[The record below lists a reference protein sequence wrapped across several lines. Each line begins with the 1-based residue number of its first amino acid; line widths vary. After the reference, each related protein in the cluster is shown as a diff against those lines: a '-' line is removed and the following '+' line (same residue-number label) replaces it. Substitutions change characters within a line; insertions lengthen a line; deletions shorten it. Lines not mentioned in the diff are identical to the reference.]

1 MKVTSTAN
9 LCQDTNRRQVS
20 AALLELA
27 CTLDNVSTEM
37 KSGLLVLVLC
47 ATLNLTQ
54 AGHRRLDTTRHVS
67 PPHTRRR
74 HVSKLGTWRRHVSSL
89 GTCVTVLSVGAG
101 GEEVRVTLASCGTRQ
116 SRQSFLGDTDTP
128 VIKYSQDSEVY
139 TRYIYTLYLVSNV
152 ATRRVPG

>member
-9 LCQDTNRRQVS
+9 LCQDTNTRQVS

-47 ATLNLTQ
+47 ATLTQ

-67 PPHTRRR
+67 TTDTRRR
-74 HVSKLGTWRRHVSSL
+74 HVSRL

-101 GEEVRVTLASCGTRQ
+101 GEEVRVALASCGTRQ

-139 TRYIYTLYLVSNV
+139 TTGWPGCLVLKQ
-152 ATRRVPG
+152 GL

>member
-47 ATLNLTQ
+47 ATLTQ

-67 PPHTRRR
+67 SADTRRR
-74 HVSKLGTWRRHVSSL
+74 HVSSADTRSGHVSSL

-101 GEEVRVTLASCGTRQ
+101 GEEVRVALASCGTRQ

-128 VIKYSQDSEVY
+128 VIKYSQDSEVCSVS
-139 TRYIYTLYLVSNV
+139 TLCLVSNV
-152 ATRRVPG
+152 ATRREPG

>member
-1 MKVTSTAN
+1 M
-9 LCQDTNRRQVS
+9 
-20 AALLELA
+20 
-27 CTLDNVSTEM
+27 
-37 KSGLLVLVLC
+37 C
-47 ATLNLTQ
+47 ATLTQ

-67 PPHTRRR
+67 TPHTRRR
-74 HVSKLGTWRRHVSSL
+74 HVSRL

-101 GEEVRVTLASCGTRQ
+101 GEEVRVALASCGTRQ

-152 ATRRVPG
+152 AIRREPG

>member
-9 LCQDTNRRQVS
+9 LCQDTNTRQVS

-47 ATLNLTQ
+47 ATLTQ

-67 PPHTRRR
+67 PPHTRRG
-74 HVSKLGTWRRHVSSL
+74 HVSRL

-101 GEEVRVTLASCGTRQ
+101 GEGMRVALASCGSRQ

-128 VIKYSQDSEVY
+128 VIKYSRDSEVY

-152 ATRRVPG
+152 AIRREPG

>member
-1 MKVTSTAN
+1 M
-9 LCQDTNRRQVS
+9 
-20 AALLELA
+20 
-27 CTLDNVSTEM
+27 
-37 KSGLLVLVLC
+37 C

-54 AGHRRLDTTRHVS
+54 AGHRRLDTTSHVF

-74 HVSKLGTWRRHVSSL
+74 HVSRLGTRRRHVSRP

-101 GEEVRVTLASCGTRQ
+101 GEEVRVALASCGTRQ

-152 ATRRVPG
+152 AIRREPG

>member
-1 MKVTSTAN
+1 MKVISTAN

-47 ATLNLTQ
+47 ATLTLTQ

-67 PPHTRRR
+67 PPDTRRR
-74 HVSKLGTWRRHVSSL
+74 HVSRL

-101 GEEVRVTLASCGTRQ
+101 GEEVRVALASCGSRQ

-128 VIKYSQDSEVY
+128 VIKYSRDSEVY
-139 TRYIYTLYLVSNV
+139 TRYIYTLYLVSHV
-152 ATRRVPG
+152 AIRREPG

>member
-9 LCQDTNRRQVS
+9 LCQDTNTRQVS

-47 ATLNLTQ
+47 ATLTQ
-54 AGHRRLDTTRHVS
+54 AGHRRLDTRHVS
-67 PPHTRRR
+67 PPDTRRG
-74 HVSKLGTWRRHVSSL
+74 HVSRL
-89 GTCVTVLSVGAG
+89 GTCVTVLSVGAR
-101 GEEVRVTLASCGTRQ
+101 GEEVRVALASCGSRQ

-128 VIKYSQDSEVY
+128 VIKYSQDSEVCSVS
-139 TRYIYTLYLVSNV
+139 TLYLVSNV
-152 ATRRVPG
+152 AIRRVPG